1 MVWKRPWKVPY
12 KNWVIPEKIHTPPP
26 PRRMGS
32 FFNPY
37 SHLDFL
43 KPKTPPPVWI
53 SKTKDPPSRLD
64 FWEKILGLNLIY
76 F

>member
-1 MVWKRPWKVPY
+1 MSVGKFMYIVQ
-12 KNWVIPEKIHTPPP
+12 WVIPGKIHH

-32 FFNPY
+32 FFNPP

-43 KPKTPPPVWI
+43 KHKTPPLLSGFPKQKTPPPAWI
-53 SKTKDPPSRLD
+53 SGKN
-64 FWEKILGLNLIY
+64 ILGLNLIY